1 MTSQLGA
8 GFSARSGRL
17 RKFNKFFTPISDV
30 DGVVLCDIQQ
40 VMVES
45 SQKVSPAAEEKNNS
59 GLREL
64 IAGPRFVND
73 AYLNKQTTAESSTS
87 PPIKDGVM
95 WSKHFRSS
103 LGLSD

>member
-1 MTSQLGA
+1 MISQLKP

-17 RKFNKFFTPISDV
+17 RKFNEFFTPISDLN
-30 DGVVLCDIQQ
+30 GIVLCDIQQ

-45 SQKVSPAAEEKNNS
+45 SQKVFPATEEKNNS

-64 IAGPRFVND
+64 IEDPRFVNN
-73 AYLNKQTTAESSTS
+73 ACLNKQTTAESSTN

-95 WSKHFRSS
+95 QSKHFGGSAAS
-103 LGLSD
+103 A